1 MKEIEV
7 LKWVHAAFHSQGWLN
22 YIMEGITY
30 IGEFG
35 LSVMVCALILFII
48 KKTRYAGFDMA
59 VGIIF
64 NLLIVNVILKF
75 AVNRSRPWTEYGEF
89 IDFYKQFGIRQP
101 TDSSFPSGHT
111 AICFCG
117 AVSLLFSYKIKALPA
132 IIVAVLVALSRIYL
146 CLHYPTDV
154 LGGALIGTA
163 CGIGGHYA
171 AKGIFALMRKK
182 FPNFINK
189 LFGTKPLPVTEAPPD
204 EPKEV
209 QPEQPE
215 QLTQEAPETQNSQD
229 THDSE

>member
-1 MKEIEV
+1 MKEIEI
-7 LKWVHAAFHSQGWLN
+7 LKWVHNAFHSQSWLN

-35 LSVMVCALILFII
+35 LSVMVCALILFIV
-48 KKTRYAGFDMA
+48 KKTRVAGFDMA

-75 AVNRSRPWTEYGEF
+75 AVNRSRPWTEYEEF
-89 IDFYKQFGIRQP
+89 IGFYKQFGIRQP

-117 AVSLLFSYKIKALPA
+117 AVSLLFSYKVKALPA
-132 IIVAVLVALSRIYL
+132 IIIAFLVAVSRIYL

-154 LGGALIGTA
+154 LGGAIIGAA

-171 AKGIFALMRKK
+171 AKGILAFMRKK
-182 FPNFINK
+182 FPKFTDK
-189 LFGTKPLPVTEAPPD
+189 LFGAEKAPEAPPP
-204 EPKEV
+204 EPRD
-209 QPEQPE
+209 P
-215 QLTQEAPETQNSQD
+215 QD
-229 THDSE
+229 PQS

>member
-1 MKEIEV
+1 MKEIDI
-7 LKWVHAAFHSQGWLN
+7 LKWVHETFHSQGWLN

-35 LSVMVCALILFII
+35 LSVMVCAVILFII

-75 AVNRSRPWTEYGEF
+75 AVDRARPWTEYEEF
-89 IDFYKQFGIRQP
+89 IAFYKQFGIRQP

-117 AVSLLFSYKIKALPA
+117 AVSLLFSYKVKALPA
-132 IIVAVLVALSRIYL
+132 IIIAFLVAVSRIYL

-171 AKGIFALMRKK
+171 AKGIFAFMRKK
-182 FPNFINK
+182 FPKFTDN
-189 LFGTKPLPVTEAPPD
+189 LFGAKE
-204 EPKEV
+204 EPKAEEV
-209 QPEQPE
+209 PPEPQD
-215 QLTQEAPETQNSQD
+215 TDSQD
-229 THDSE
+229 SQ

>member
-1 MKEIEV
+1 MKEIDV
-7 LKWVHAAFHSQGWLN
+7 LKWVHATFHSQGWLN

-35 LSVMVCALILFII
+35 LSVMVCAVILFII

-75 AVNRSRPWTEYGEF
+75 AVDRPRPWSEYEGF
-89 IDFYKQFGIRQP
+89 VDFYKQFGIRQP
-101 TDSSFPSGHT
+101 LDSSFPSGHT

-182 FPNFINK
+182 LPKFTDK
-189 LFGTKPLPVTEAPPD
+189 LFGAPLPVAAETPPD
-204 EPKEV
+204 EQEEV
-209 QPEQPE
+209 QSEQEE
-215 QLTQEAPETQNSQD
+215 QITQETPEIRNSQD